1 MQLLRGDN
9 CLHSPQ
15 TGDVDIYTVI
25 TTDETDVNR
34 GSRPRGDGRADCHPL
49 HFLSH
54 RPALLPPSSTHTQR
68 PPSTSC
74 PPSEKLDLRCEE
86 NHQFPT
92 EKLPP
97 RTKNWRCDR
106 LLYSKVQY
114 STWSSRED
122 VFHICKKWKSEMSL
136 LTKRLKKQQNLHW
149 NITAHH
155 RHKFDFFK

>member
-15 TGDVDIYTVI
+15 TGDVNIYTVI

-34 GSRPRGDGRADCHPL
+34 GSRPHGDGRADCHPL

-54 RPALLPPSSTHTQR
+54 RPAPSSTHTQR

-86 NHQFPT
+86 NHQIPT
-92 EKLPP
+92 EKLHQ
-97 RTKNWRCDR
+97 RTKNWPCDR

-136 LTKRLKKQQNLHW
+136 LMKRLKKTTKPSLIYNS
-149 NITAHH
+149 TSSA
-155 RHKFDFFK
+155 